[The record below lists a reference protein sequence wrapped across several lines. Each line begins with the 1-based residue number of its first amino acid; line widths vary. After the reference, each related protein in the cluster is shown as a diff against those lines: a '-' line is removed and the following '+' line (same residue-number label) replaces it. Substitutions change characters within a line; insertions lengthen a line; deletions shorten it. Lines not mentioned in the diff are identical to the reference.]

1 MSKSGGKLIEAK
13 LDFSN
18 KIINILEKYGN
29 KKIRAIR
36 IGRRPINNLV
46 EKAFNIISLGKWD
59 KLRAQFPYDKL
70 FHLFLILT
78 MEDGTVI
85 SFEKN
90 SIVTMTTNDGRC
102 SIKDVDCIELEY
114 LADSI
119 TLNELAKKP
128 LERIGKEKYFIY
140 HPFDQN
146 CQIFISE
153 VLKTFNLYNKK
164 ASDFVYQDITE
175 IVEKLPW
182 YVKYVAKLVTDIDAT
197 VSKVTGAGKK
207 NCGCHKCILAGGCSM
222 CEKCPLKLPTI
233 EEEPEEDK
241 EKDKEKKDLEELTH
255 FVTDMLK
262 EI

>member
-1 MSKSGGKLIEAK
+1 MKNSGGKLIEAK

-18 KIINILEKYGN
+18 KITNILEKYGDM
-29 KKIRAIR
+29 KIRSIR
-36 IGRRPINNLV
+36 IGRRPINSMV

-59 KLRAQFPYDKL
+59 KLRNQYYYDKL

-90 SIVTMTTNDGRC
+90 SIVTMTVNDERC
-102 SIKDVDCIELEY
+102 SMKDVDCIELEY
-114 LADSI
+114 PSDSI

-153 VLKTFNLYNKK
+153 ILKTFNLYNKK
-164 ASDFVYQDITE
+164 AETFVYQDLSE

-182 YVKYVAKLVTDIDAT
+182 YVKYIAKAVTDIDAT
-197 VSKVTGAGKK
+197 ISKVTGAGKK
-207 NCGCHKCILAGGCSM
+207 NCGCHKCVLAGGCSM